1 MLLRDCYAA
10 TSCHQYNYKAHLH
23 MFLQRRSDGPDFLRI
38 AGCPVITLSQD
49 WFQDMQQDFWE
60 MVIDPASQRAA
71 TENFPGFLGSIR
83 EHGANC
89 PALAISLLKACQN
102 PGQRIRNLS
111 SSLHISSLGQ
121 ILECVAM
128 CCLANLTNV
137 NFQTQY
143 SMQNGTDGTAMRC
156 CIWFWL

>member
-1 MLLRDCYAA
+1 
-10 TSCHQYNYKAHLH
+10 
-23 MFLQRRSDGPDFLRI
+23 
-38 AGCPVITLSQD
+38 VITLSQD

-102 PGQRIRNLS
+102 PGQRNHKKPLS

-121 ILECVAM
+121 VLECVAM
-128 CCLANLTNV
+128 CCLATLPNV
-137 NFQTQY
+137 NFQT
-143 SMQNGTDGTAMRC
+143 
-156 CIWFWL
+156 